1 MNEIFDYDS
10 DDPLT
15 AIGSREFPKNALREY
30 NFTSEYKCQINL
42 RPKTVVCTS
51 CGRITTTTP
60 QYRRTFLS
68 YLFFIVFY
76 TNSDLNKASGLAACV
91 FAFFRSIF
99 VFYVVNAQVLMY
111 INVVSVMHISV
122 KVHI

>member
-1 MNEIFDYDS
+1 MIRMI
-10 DDPLT
+10 PLQLLVV
-15 AIGSREFPKNALREY
+15 E
-30 NFTSEYKCQINL
+30 NFQKMRLENIILHQSINVNINL